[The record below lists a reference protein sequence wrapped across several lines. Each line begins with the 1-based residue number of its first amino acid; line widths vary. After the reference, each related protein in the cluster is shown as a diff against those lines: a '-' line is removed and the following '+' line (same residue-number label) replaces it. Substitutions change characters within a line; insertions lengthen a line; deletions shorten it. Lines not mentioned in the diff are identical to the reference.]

1 MCVLRITDPS
11 YAPTHFLACLNLIST
26 FFIIPCVQVTREVL
40 WVCLDA
46 GLRLLHPFMP
56 HYVLNLFTRPSHPP
70 YCSLLVVFLC
80 CEQVTREVLWVCLDA
95 GLRLLHP
102 FMPFVTEE
110 LWQRLPKPAGYDWP
124 SIMLA
129 PYPAPVKVRCS
140 AFAGVGR
147 CQGGWGNRGSS

>member
-1 MCVLRITDPS
+1 MYIIHTYIHRAPCHPALPAPPVLP
-11 YAPTHFLACLNLIST
+11 
-26 FFIIPCVQVTREVL
+26 
-40 WVCLDA
+40 
-46 GLRLLHPFMP
+46 
-56 HYVLNLFTRPSHPP
+56 
-70 YCSLLVVFLC
+70 

-129 PYPAPVKVRCS
+129 PYPAPVEV
-140 AFAGVGR
+140 
-147 CQGGWGNRGSS
+147 SSS